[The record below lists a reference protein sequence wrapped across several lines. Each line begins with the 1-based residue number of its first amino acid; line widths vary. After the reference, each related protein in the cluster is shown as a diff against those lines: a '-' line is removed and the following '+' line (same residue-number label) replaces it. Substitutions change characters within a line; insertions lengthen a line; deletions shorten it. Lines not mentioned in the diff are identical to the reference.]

1 MEITRETLLT
11 VSGIAFVTAIA
22 LQLWIK
28 PWLTK
33 RYKEKWWHDIA
44 LNGAATV
51 LAILLA
57 FAGLYIGLVPESGPD
72 TAYAAIQ
79 GIVAAFAAVYGYEAV
94 KNITKFIGRGQE

>member
-1 MEITRETLLT
+1 MMEITRETLLT

-44 LNGAATV
+44 LNGAATA
-51 LAILLA
+51 LSILLA
-57 FAGLYIGLVPESGPD
+57 FAGLYIGLV
-72 TAYAAIQ
+72 
-79 GIVAAFAAVYGYEAV
+79 
-94 KNITKFIGRGQE
+94 KKMGRALHSPQYKASSRHSRRCTGTRR